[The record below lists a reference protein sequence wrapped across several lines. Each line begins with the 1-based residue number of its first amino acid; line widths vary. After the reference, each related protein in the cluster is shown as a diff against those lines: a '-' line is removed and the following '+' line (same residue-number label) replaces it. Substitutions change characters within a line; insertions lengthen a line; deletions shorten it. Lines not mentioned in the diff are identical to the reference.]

1 MPLDDG
7 VTDLAVAC
15 GSDIITVMLDITYQP
30 QRSNLMITL
39 LSPFTRDLG
48 ADFIPRS
55 TTDDG
60 MDQD

>member
-1 MPLDDG
+1 M
-7 VTDLAVAC
+7 
-15 GSDIITVMLDITYQP
+15 SDITYQP
-30 QRSNLMITL
+30 QRSNLMIAL
-39 LSPFTRDLG
+39 LSPSTRDLG